1 MSLNPK
7 VSKKNLLYLIL
18 FLYLLFQFIGSY
30 FEVVIKAH
38 IFMVLFI
45 ILSFRYSFP
54 TIASFLIIVLLTLL
68 YSLFFDFE
76 LIEVFAVLQLQ
87 IITAIF
93 SLLVACFALKL
104 EKKYIDGLVYLIAF
118 IGLFHLTTYFGFWG
132 FSNNVL
138 LPNTGEQS
146 VRYVFGIPIVRLG
159 GLGGASIGSLGI
171 CYVICIIHICRDI
184 RSWPIATLP
193 LFSILTFLSASVG
206 AFLTLIS
213 FLIFQLFFKIK
224 IGAFFIFIIFLFFF
238 GPLISSIELTD
249 HIKVGE
255 YLYSIIFERLSMIS
269 FYLPFGGNFDFPV
282 STVERSGI
290 RDLGILSV
298 FSFYGIFSFV
308 YIGSLSVIFIVHSP
322 KLSLKSLTF
331 FLLPLLIFLHG
342 IVFYYPIIFIF
353 ASILAGRWTYELRN
367 NYTCS

>member
-1 MSLNPK
+1 M
-7 VSKKNLLYLIL
+7 
-18 FLYLLFQFIGSY
+18 
-30 FEVVIKAH
+30 
-38 IFMVLFI
+38 
-45 ILSFRYSFP
+45 
-54 TIASFLIIVLLTLL
+54 
-68 YSLFFDFE
+68 
-76 LIEVFAVLQLQ
+76 
-87 IITAIF
+87 
-93 SLLVACFALKL
+93 
-104 EKKYIDGLVYLIAF
+104 
-118 IGLFHLTTYFGFWG
+118 
-132 FSNNVL
+132 
-138 LPNTGEQS
+138 
-146 VRYVFGIPIVRLG
+146 
-159 GLGGASIGSLGI
+159 
-171 CYVICIIHICRDI
+171 
-184 RSWPIATLP
+184 
-193 LFSILTFLSASVG
+193 FSILTFLSASVG

-290 RDLGILSV
+290 KFRYLISV
-298 FSFYGIFSFV
+298 FFLWNIFICLYRITV
-308 YIGSLSVIFIVHSP
+308 GNFIVHSP

-353 ASILAGRWTYELRN
+353 ASILAGRWTCELHIIIPVVDGVDDLRCCLLSVGLALN
-367 NYTCS
+367 RSTLSPDIIISVDGCDKVITYLNQFSEFKLKY